1 MSEDRRG
8 VGLLLDESIE
18 QNIIF
23 SAMQTNERF
32 LKKIG
37 WMKLY
42 DAAAA
47 HAHAEEMVKTLD
59 IRCTGIRQPAGALS
73 GGNQQKVCLARA
85 LTLEPDIL
93 FVSEP
98 TRGID
103 IGVKASI
110 YRLMEELKAEGKS
123 IILISEEL
131 PEVIGMSDR
140 IVILKDGSVSGEF
153 ERSELLT
160 EHTLI
165 NYMV

>member
-1 MSEDRRG
+1 MTG
-8 VGLLLDESIE
+8 VQTCALPILGFGADIFVLD
-18 QNIIF
+18 
-23 SAMQTNERF
+23 
-32 LKKIG
+32 
-37 WMKLY
+37 
-42 DAAAA
+42 
-47 HAHAEEMVKTLD
+47 
-59 IRCTGIRQPAGALS
+59 C
-73 GGNQQKVCLARA
+73 
-85 LTLEPDIL
+85 
-93 FVSEP
+93 P

>member
-1 MSEDRRG
+1 M
-8 VGLLLDESIE
+8 LD
-18 QNIIF
+18 
-23 SAMQTNERF
+23 
-32 LKKIG
+32 
-37 WMKLY
+37 
-42 DAAAA
+42 
-47 HAHAEEMVKTLD
+47 
-59 IRCTGIRQPAGALS
+59 C
-73 GGNQQKVCLARA
+73 
-85 LTLEPDIL
+85 
-93 FVSEP
+93 P